1 MIFKNLKFGEIEIDG
16 IKYTK
21 DIIIERGK
29 IILRDKSP
37 SKIYTAE
44 FGHTPLSIKEYIPWN
59 CKTLII
65 GTGIYG
71 SMPVMSEVI
80 DEAKD
85 RGVELLMLRTP
96 DAVEKLKLHP
106 PDTNAILHLTC

>member
-1 MIFKNLKFGEIEIDG
+1 
-16 IKYTK
+16 
-21 DIIIERGK
+21 
-29 IILRDKSP
+29 
-37 SKIYTAE
+37 
-44 FGHTPLSIKEYIPWN
+44 
-59 CKTLII
+59 
-65 GTGIYG
+65 
-71 SMPVMSEVI
+71 MSEVI